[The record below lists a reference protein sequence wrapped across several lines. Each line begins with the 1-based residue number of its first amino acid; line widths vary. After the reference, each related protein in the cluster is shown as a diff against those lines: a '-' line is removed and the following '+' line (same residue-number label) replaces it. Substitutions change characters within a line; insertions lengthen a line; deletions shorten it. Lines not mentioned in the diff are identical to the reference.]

1 MFTGFKLEI
10 DKTSFEKEILTDKN
24 FDYYKEI
31 GERHLSIKR
40 TQCENDLKDYIFK
53 GIIDGTKLQD
63 DWFPQITGIDIFIS
77 HSHKDKDLALAL
89 AGWLHEKFNLEC
101 FIDSCVWG
109 YVNDLLK
116 LVNDRYSNKRSDGNG
131 GFLYSHE
138 KCNNA
143 SCHVNMMLN
152 IALQKVIDSTETVI
166 LINTSNSIKKYDE
179 NTSTFS
185 PWIYSEVVCTEIIR
199 RKELLEYRKY
209 KSKILLEKFSNES
222 KELKVEYNISLE
234 HLKDL
239 DYSILKK
246 WESNCNLYKSIFN
259 YPLDQ
264 LYILTS
270 PKEFKKFKELNYKF
284 LFEACIDN
292 IEI

>member
-1 MFTGFKLEI
+1 MFTGFKLKI

-53 GIIDGTKLQD
+53 DIIDGTKLQD
-63 DWFPQITGIDIFIS
+63 DWFPQIKDIDIFIS
-77 HSHKDKDLALAL
+77 HSHKDKAVALAL

-109 YVNDLLK
+109 YVDDLLQ
-116 LVNDRYSNKRSDGNG
+116 LVNDEYSNRRVDKNDGG
-131 GFLYSHE
+131 ILYSHK

-152 IALQKVIDSTETVI
+152 IALQKVIDSTETII
-166 LINTSNSIKKYDE
+166 LINTPNSIKKYDE
-179 NTSTFS
+179 NLSTFS

-199 RKELLEYRKY
+199 KKELLEYRKY
-209 KSKILLEKFSNES
+209 KPKILLENFSNEN

-239 DYSILKK
+239 NYSVLKNWELK
-246 WESNCNLYKSIFN
+246 WNLCKSISN
-259 YPLDQ
+259 YPLDE

-270 PKEFKKFKELNYKF
+270 PKEFKRFKELNNKF
-284 LFEACIDN
+284 LLEAYSDN
-292 IEI
+292 I